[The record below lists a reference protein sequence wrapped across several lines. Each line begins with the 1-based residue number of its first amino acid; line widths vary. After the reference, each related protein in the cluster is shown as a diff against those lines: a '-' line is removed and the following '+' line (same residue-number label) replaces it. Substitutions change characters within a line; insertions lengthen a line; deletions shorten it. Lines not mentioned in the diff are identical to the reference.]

1 MAKAK
6 DLKIKENKDLAK
18 LLAEKRKTLR
28 LFRFGIAGSKAKN
41 VKEGRNLKREIA
53 QILTEINSRS
63 PAYRT
68 GRRGKRIV

>member
-1 MAKAK
+1 MIQAKEFKKTGDA
-6 DLKIKENKDLAK
+6 DLAK

-53 QILTEINSRS
+53 QILTEINARS
-63 PAYRT
+63 
-68 GRRGKRIV
+68 RGKRIV